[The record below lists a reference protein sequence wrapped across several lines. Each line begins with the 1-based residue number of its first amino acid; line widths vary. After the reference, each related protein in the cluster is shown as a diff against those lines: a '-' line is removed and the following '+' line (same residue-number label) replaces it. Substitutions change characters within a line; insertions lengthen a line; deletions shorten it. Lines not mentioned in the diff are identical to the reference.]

1 MEDTGAWGLLQ
12 PGEGLLRERVY
23 CLIEGQ
29 ILES

>member
-1 MEDTGAWGLLQ
+1 MEKTDAQGLLQ

-29 ILES
+29 MLES